1 LIYCKSLDNRE
12 DFNLDNKFEYI
23 LFDLDGTIT
32 DSGEGITKSVQYALK
47 DFGIEVENIKELNKF
62 IGPPLKDS
70 FKRFYN
76 FDDEKAELGLR
87 KYREYYA
94 DKGIYENS
102 LYDGIVE
109 VLDKLKKSNKK
120 IILATS
126 KPEVYAKEILKYFKI
141 DEYFTFVGGAD
152 FEETRVSKG
161 DVIKYALKEAQVSD
175 LSKTIMIGDREHDI
189 IGAKENNIKSIGVLY
204 GYGDVIE
211 LTQARADHIIKNVDE
226 LIDIIL

>member
-1 LIYCKSLDNRE
+1 MN
-12 DFNLDNKFEYI
+12 NNFEYI

-47 DFGIEVENIKELNKF
+47 SFGISVDNLEDLNKF

-70 FKRFYN
+70 FKKYYN
-76 FDDEKAELGLR
+76 FDDEKAELGLK

-94 DKGIYENS
+94 DKGIFENN

-109 VLDKLKKSNKK
+109 LLDTLVKNNKK

-126 KPEVYAKEILKYFKI
+126 KPEVYAKQILKYFKI
-141 DEYFTFVGGAD
+141 DKYFNFVAGSD
-152 FEETRVSKG
+152 FEETRVKKG
-161 DVIKYALKEAQVSD
+161 DVIKYALEGAKVSE
-175 LSKTIMIGDREHDI
+175 LSKVIMVGDREHDI

-204 GYGDVIE
+204 GYGDVVE
-211 LTQARADHIIKNVDE
+211 LTQARAEYIVKTPNE
-226 LIDIIL
+226 LLNNLLQ

>member
-1 LIYCKSLDNRE
+1 MDN
-12 DFNLDNKFEYI
+12 NFEYI

-47 DFGIEVENIKELNKF
+47 HFGIIEDNLSDLNKF

-76 FDDEKAELGLR
+76 FDDEKAEMGLK

-94 DKGIYENS
+94 KKGIYENS

-109 VLDKLKKSNKK
+109 VFEALMKRDKK

-126 KPEVYAKEILKYFKI
+126 KPEVYAKEILKYFKV
-141 DEYFTFVGGAD
+141 DNYFTFTAGAD
-152 FEETRVSKG
+152 FEETRVNKG
-161 DVIKYALKEAQVSD
+161 DVIKYALNEAKISD
-175 LSKTIMIGDREHDI
+175 TSKVIMVGDREHDI

-211 LTQARADHIIKNVDE
+211 LTQARADHIVKSTEE
-226 LIDIIL
+226 LLNYLIQMKL

>member
-1 LIYCKSLDNRE
+1 MDN
-12 DFNLDNKFEYI
+12 NFEYI

-47 DFGIEVENIKELNKF
+47 HFGIIEDNLSDLNKF

-76 FDDEKAELGLR
+76 FDDEKAEMGLK

-94 DKGIYENS
+94 KKGIYENS

-109 VLDKLKKSNKK
+109 VFEALMKRDKK

-126 KPEVYAKEILKYFKI
+126 KPEVYAKEILKYFKV
-141 DEYFTFVGGAD
+141 DNYFTFTAGAD
-152 FEETRVSKG
+152 FEETRVNKG
-161 DVIKYALKEAQVSD
+161 DVIKYALNEAKISD
-175 LSKTIMIGDREHDI
+175 TSKVIMVGDREHDI

-211 LTQARADHIIKNVDE
+211 LTQARADHIVKSTEE
-226 LIDIIL
+226 LLNYFIQMKL

>member
-1 LIYCKSLDNRE
+1 M
-12 DFNLDNKFEYI
+12 DNKFEYI

-47 DFGIEVENIKELNKF
+47 AFGIEVENIKELNKF

-109 VLDKLKKSNKK
+109 VLDKLKKNDKK

-161 DVIKYALKEAQVSD
+161 DVIKYALKEAQVFD

-211 LTQARADHIIKNVDE
+211 LTQVRADYIVKNVDE